1 MKRKY
6 SFQLTSL
13 AILLLMSTT
22 GIQAQTETLPDMTF
36 PSLPYTPK
44 LKKGW
49 VGQYV
54 YEIKMDGKSAGLT
67 GVNETWYSVKANNQH
82 SGFIEFPMEVRGAI
96 RVNQPDKN
104 NGTRWESW
112 IRSGSSKSW
121 SNVDVL
127 IQTLQPMAGL
137 AKDGITGKLEKTFRY
152 GTGGTWADGW
162 LDNTDLQID
171 HTEGKYSFA
180 VPYVSYKAPGT
191 EKQVNTV
198 YKPLKVDSLT
208 KEMSL
213 THDFRDLIFVQ
224 FPEWNI
230 VTGDFKEG
238 QQEIIIRKRIPLLLQ
253 QTASRAGK
261 DTKLSA
267 AKGYMDFYMVLKRIG

>member
-1 MKRKY
+1 
-6 SFQLTSL
+6 
-13 AILLLMSTT
+13 
-22 GIQAQTETLPDMTF
+22 MTF

-198 YKPLKVDSLT
+198 YKPLKVDSLS

>member
-1 MKRKY
+1 MI
-6 SFQLTSL
+6 SL
-13 AILLLMSTT
+13 AVLFLMNTVMLK
-22 GIQAQTETLPDMTF
+22 AQTETLPDMTF

-44 LKKGW
+44 IKKGW

-54 YEIKMDGKSAGLT
+54 YEISMDGKSAGLS
-67 GVNETWYSVKANNQH
+67 GIHETWYSVKANNQH

-104 NGTRWESW
+104 NGNRWESW

-121 SNVDVL
+121 SKVDVL
-127 IQTLQPMAGL
+127 IQTRQPMAGMGT
-137 AKDGITGKLEKTFRY
+137 DGITGKLEKTFRF
-152 GTGGTWADGW
+152 GTDGNWAEGW
-162 LDNTDLQID
+162 LENTDLQID

-198 YKPLKVDSLT
+198 YKPLKVDSLIRDL
-208 KEMSL
+208 SPQ
-213 THDFRDLIFVQ
+213 HDFRDLIFVQ
-224 FPEWNI
+224 KPDWNI

-253 QTASRAGK
+253 QSASRAGK
-261 DTKLSA
+261 ETKLSA
-267 AKGYMDFYMVLKRIG
+267 AKGYMDFYLVLKRIG